1 MVCLLCS
8 KLAGHKQNE
17 VLLSCYLYY
26 YSLVFERLSWRLEVP
41 REKPFCASSCFS
53 IIICSFALC
62 VPCNSL
68 HCLNEAIFSTL
79 FFFSPLLW
87 TIRIFWRKLECENH
101 LTPSNL
107 WGLRVYISSSTCR
120 PYLQLQSTATAE
132 QKIQIKKSRFFN
144 PTQAGNPSFY
154 QHWCINSKTSKG
166 KIPLKPF
173 LIEILML
180 FWAF

>member
-41 REKPFCASSCFS
+41 REKPFCASSFFS

-87 TIRIFWRKLECENH
+87 TIRRCPIISHTGQIVYHQQSYLILFII
-101 LTPSNL
+101 NL
-107 WGLRVYISSSTCR
+107 FIS
-120 PYLQLQSTATAE
+120 Y
-132 QKIQIKKSRFFN
+132 QI
-144 PTQAGNPSFY
+144 
-154 QHWCINSKTSKG
+154 INSGCNISYFYVNLGNQGSYLIQFISVPFHAWSK
-166 KIPLKPF
+166 P
-173 LIEILML
+173 
-180 FWAF
+180 

>member
-1 MVCLLCS
+1 MLRYIFSLQCNRIIFLKRSIFHNEIAS
-8 KLAGHKQNE
+8 KNHQYLWLDRIRILKNNLACKPDLWFVYSVQNWQDTNKMKCCFL
-17 VLLSCYLYY
+17 VTFIIIHWFLSR
-26 YSLVFERLSWRLEVP
+26 VQDAEVP

-107 WGLRVYISSSTCR
+107 
-120 PYLQLQSTATAE
+120 
-132 QKIQIKKSRFFN
+132 
-144 PTQAGNPSFY
+144 
-154 QHWCINSKTSKG
+154 
-166 KIPLKPF
+166 
-173 LIEILML
+173 
-180 FWAF
+180 

>member
-26 YSLVFERLSWRLEVP
+26 YSLVFEPSSSNAEVP

-101 LTPSNL
+101 LTPSTSRAYWGGTSSLQTDQRYRSPHTPTRTRSHFRDYVADFQSFSL
-107 WGLRVYISSSTCR
+107 WNVMEFQRKFIVSNIFMI
-120 PYLQLQSTATAE
+120 QL
-132 QKIQIKKSRFFN
+132 
-144 PTQAGNPSFY
+144 
-154 QHWCINSKTSKG
+154 CI
-166 KIPLKPF
+166 
-173 LIEILML
+173 
-180 FWAF
+180 